1 MWVTV
6 LVSQPSVS
14 IDTETTQRI
23 CSPSRPVRP
32 TVFMTS
38 RSNSPSVGSAVSPAP
53 RSRARCSLKA

>member
-23 CSPSRPVRP
+23 CSPSRPGRADGVHHFAQEFAFASFALR
-32 TVFMTS
+32 FA
-38 RSNSPSVGSAVSPAP
+38 GAVAGALA
-53 RSRARCSLKA
+53 RA